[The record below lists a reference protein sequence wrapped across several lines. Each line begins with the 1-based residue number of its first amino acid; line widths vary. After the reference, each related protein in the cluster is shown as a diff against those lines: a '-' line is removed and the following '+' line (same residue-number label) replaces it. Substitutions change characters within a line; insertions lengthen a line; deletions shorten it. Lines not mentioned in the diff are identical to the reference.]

1 MCLERIKEKLANL
14 REIFRAVVL
23 LMLAI
28 MGGITINL
36 YQILSHKVPFNTI
49 FLSVV
54 GLIIGVRLG
63 WYLTVL
69 IKKMQELEEEI
80 RC

>member
-1 MCLERIKEKLANL
+1 VCLERLKERLANL

-28 MGGITINL
+28 MGGIVVNI
-36 YQILSHKVPFNTI
+36 YQVLSHKVPFYTI
-49 FLSVV
+49 FLSVA
-54 GLIIGVRLG
+54 GLIITARVG
-63 WYLTVL
+63 WYVTIL

-80 RC
+80 KC